1 MDIDG
6 MQSQEE
12 GVGESELARKK
23 RMGKKHGGEGRAS
36 FARCAKEET
45 ESEEEEEA
53 SVPISSPIRKVGLH
67 HPHISGQQN
76 RQL

>member
-23 RMGKKHGGEGRAS
+23 RMGKKYGGEGDGFLCQMWQRRDRVEGGGGGDIGPNILS
-36 FARCAKEET
+36 HT
-45 ESEEEEEA
+45 
-53 SVPISSPIRKVGLH
+53 
-67 HPHISGQQN
+67 
-76 RQL
+76 

>member
-23 RMGKKHGGEGRAS
+23 RMGKKYGGEGMAS
-36 FARCAKEET
+36 FARCGKEET
-45 ESEEEEEA
+45 ESKEEEA
-53 SVPISSPIRKVGLH
+53 SVPVSSPIRTVGLH